1 MKRPGPTGLV
11 ILLAFAIPVVIE
23 ARTLFAMLG
32 FDIPAR
38 IYLPAAA
45 VVLAIVFSGLLLL
58 PEKEPPE
65 GNPGSV

>member
-11 ILLAFAIPVVIE
+11 ILLAFTIPVVVE
-23 ARTLFAMLG
+23 ARTLFTMLG

-45 VVLAIVFSGLLLL
+45 VVLALVFGGLWLL
-58 PEKEPPE
+58 PEKESPE
-65 GNPGSV
+65 GNPNKV